1 MWLLGKR
8 QDKVAGM
15 QGAGIGHLD
24 QNHEGM
30 LGKTHQEPLE
40 QVGLDMAGHPIQDGL
55 QVEQD
60 RQQAGKD
67 NQVVDLGKLLADLGT
82 QLAVQ
87 DKLQI
92 DQHFLDVPLPVVL
105 LGQVDFDVLV
115 HYSLLLL
122 LDLHAYWNSSLPSY
136 PHSPGHIS
144 FTLRDQHLRI
154 CQY

>member
-40 QVGLDMAGHPIQDGL
+40 QVGLDMAGPLIQDGL

-60 RQQAGKD
+60 RQQAAGKD
-67 NQVVDLGKLLADLGT
+67 NQVDVVDLGKLLADLGT

-105 LGQVDFDVLV
+105 LGQVDFDVHHLAIQVDQIDLDVLV
-115 HYSLLLL
+115 HYFLLLL
-122 LDLHAYWNSSLPSY
+122 LDLHAY
-136 PHSPGHIS
+136 
-144 FTLRDQHLRI
+144 
-154 CQY
+154 

>member
-40 QVGLDMAGHPIQDGL
+40 QVGLDMAGPPIQDGL

-60 RQQAGKD
+60 RQQAAGKD

-105 LGQVDFDVLV
+105 LGQVDFDVQVDQIDLDVLV

-122 LDLHAYWNSSLPSY
+122 LDLHAY
-136 PHSPGHIS
+136 
-144 FTLRDQHLRI
+144 
-154 CQY
+154 

>member
-1 MWLLGKR
+1 MLLSRVDREGLLRMWLLGKR

-40 QVGLDMAGHPIQDGL
+40 QVGLDMAGPLIQDGL

-60 RQQAGKD
+60 RQQAAGKD

-92 DQHFLDVPLPVVL
+92 DQRFLDVPLPVVL
-105 LGQVDFDVLV
+105 LGQVDFDVQVDQIDLDVLV
-115 HYSLLLL
+115 QYSLLLL
-122 LDLHAYWNSSLPSY
+122 LDLHAY
-136 PHSPGHIS
+136 
-144 FTLRDQHLRI
+144 
-154 CQY
+154 

>member
-1 MWLLGKR
+1 MWLLGKK

-40 QVGLDMAGHPIQDGL
+40 QVGLDMAGPLIQDGL
-55 QVEQD
+55 QVEQ
-60 RQQAGKD
+60 QAAGKD

-105 LGQVDFDVLV
+105 LGQVDFDVHHLAIQVDQIDLDVLV

-122 LDLHAYWNSSLPSY
+122 LDLHAY
-136 PHSPGHIS
+136 
-144 FTLRDQHLRI
+144 
-154 CQY
+154 

>member
-40 QVGLDMAGHPIQDGL
+40 QVGLDMAGPPIQDGL

-60 RQQAGKD
+60 RQQAAGKD

-105 LGQVDFDVLV
+105 HGQVDFDVHHLAIQVDQIDLNVLV

-122 LDLHAYWNSSLPSY
+122 LDLHAY
-136 PHSPGHIS
+136 
-144 FTLRDQHLRI
+144 
-154 CQY
+154 

>member
-40 QVGLDMAGHPIQDGL
+40 QVGLDMAGALIQDGL

-60 RQQAGKD
+60 RQQAAGKD

-105 LGQVDFDVLV
+105 LGQVDFDVQVDQIDLDVLV

-122 LDLHAYWNSSLPSY
+122 LDLHAY
-136 PHSPGHIS
+136 
-144 FTLRDQHLRI
+144 
-154 CQY
+154 

>member
-1 MWLLGKR
+1 MLLSREGREGLLRMWLLGKR

-40 QVGLDMAGHPIQDGL
+40 QVGFDMAGPLIQDGL

-60 RQQAGKD
+60 RQLAGGKD

-87 DKLQI
+87 DKLHI

-105 LGQVDFDVLV
+105 LGQVDFDVHHLAIQVDQIDLDVLV

-122 LDLHAYWNSSLPSY
+122 LDLHAY
-136 PHSPGHIS
+136 
-144 FTLRDQHLRI
+144 
-154 CQY
+154 

>member
-40 QVGLDMAGHPIQDGL
+40 QVGLDMAGPPIQDGL

-60 RQQAGKD
+60 RQQAAGKD

-105 LGQVDFDVLV
+105 LGQVDFDVHHLAIQVDQIDLDVLV
-115 HYSLLLL
+115 HYFLLLL
-122 LDLHAYWNSSLPSY
+122 LDLHAY
-136 PHSPGHIS
+136 
-144 FTLRDQHLRI
+144 
-154 CQY
+154 

>member
-1 MWLLGKR
+1 MLLSREDREGLLRMWLLGKK

-40 QVGLDMAGHPIQDGL
+40 QVGLDMAGPPIQDGL

-60 RQQAGKD
+60 RQQAAGKD

-105 LGQVDFDVLV
+105 LGQVDFDVQVDQIDLDVLV

-122 LDLHAYWNSSLPSY
+122 LDLHAY
-136 PHSPGHIS
+136 
-144 FTLRDQHLRI
+144 
-154 CQY
+154 

>member
-1 MWLLGKR
+1 MLLSREDREGLLRMWLLGKR

-40 QVGLDMAGHPIQDGL
+40 QVGLDMAGPPIQDGL

-60 RQQAGKD
+60 RQQAAGKD

-105 LGQVDFDVLV
+105 LGQIDFDVQVDQIDLDVLV

-122 LDLHAYWNSSLPSY
+122 LDLHAY
-136 PHSPGHIS
+136 
-144 FTLRDQHLRI
+144 
-154 CQY
+154 

>member
-40 QVGLDMAGHPIQDGL
+40 QVGLDMAGPLIQDGL

-105 LGQVDFDVLV
+105 HGQVDFDVHHLAIQVDQIDLNVLV

-122 LDLHAYWNSSLPSY
+122 LDLHAY
-136 PHSPGHIS
+136 
-144 FTLRDQHLRI
+144 
-154 CQY
+154 

>member
-40 QVGLDMAGHPIQDGL
+40 QVGLDMAGPPIQDGL

-60 RQQAGKD
+60 RQQAAGKD

-105 LGQVDFDVLV
+105 LGQIDFDVQVDQIDLDVLV

-122 LDLHAYWNSSLPSY
+122 LDLHAY
-136 PHSPGHIS
+136 
-144 FTLRDQHLRI
+144 
-154 CQY
+154 

>member
-40 QVGLDMAGHPIQDGL
+40 QVGLDMAGPLIQDGL

-60 RQQAGKD
+60 RQQAAGKD

-105 LGQVDFDVLV
+105 HGQVDFDVHHLAIQVDRIDLDVLV

-122 LDLHAYWNSSLPSY
+122 LDLHAY
-136 PHSPGHIS
+136 
-144 FTLRDQHLRI
+144 
-154 CQY
+154 

>member
-40 QVGLDMAGHPIQDGL
+40 QVGLDMAGPLIQDGL

-60 RQQAGKD
+60 RQQAAGK
-67 NQVVDLGKLLADLGT
+67 
-82 QLAVQ
+82 

-105 LGQVDFDVLV
+105 LGQVDFDVQVDQIDLDVLV

-122 LDLHAYWNSSLPSY
+122 LDLHVY
-136 PHSPGHIS
+136 
-144 FTLRDQHLRI
+144 
-154 CQY
+154 

>member
-40 QVGLDMAGHPIQDGL
+40 QVGLDMAGPLIQDGL

-60 RQQAGKD
+60 RQQAAGKD

-105 LGQVDFDVLV
+105 HGQVDFDVHHLAIQVDQIDLDVLV

-122 LDLHAYWNSSLPSY
+122 LDLHAY
-136 PHSPGHIS
+136 
-144 FTLRDQHLRI
+144 
-154 CQY
+154 

>member
-1 MWLLGKR
+1 MMWLLGKR

-30 LGKTHQEPLE
+30 LGKTHQETLE

-105 LGQVDFDVLV
+105 LGQIDFDVQVDQIDLDVLV

-122 LDLHAYWNSSLPSY
+122 LDLHAY
-136 PHSPGHIS
+136 
-144 FTLRDQHLRI
+144 
-154 CQY
+154 

>member
-1 MWLLGKR
+1 MWLLGKK

-40 QVGLDMAGHPIQDGL
+40 QVGLDMAGPLIQDGL

-60 RQQAGKD
+60 RQQAAGKD

-105 LGQVDFDVLV
+105 LGQVDFDVHHLAIQVDQIDLNVLV

-122 LDLHAYWNSSLPSY
+122 LDLHAY
-136 PHSPGHIS
+136 
-144 FTLRDQHLRI
+144 
-154 CQY
+154 

>member
-1 MWLLGKR
+1 MLLSRADREGLPRMWLLGKR

-40 QVGLDMAGHPIQDGL
+40 QVGLDMAGPPIQDGL

-60 RQQAGKD
+60 RQQAAGKD

-92 DQHFLDVPLPVVL
+92 DQRFLDVPLPVVL
-105 LGQVDFDVLV
+105 LGHVDFDVQVDQIDLDVLV

-122 LDLHAYWNSSLPSY
+122 LDLHAY
-136 PHSPGHIS
+136 
-144 FTLRDQHLRI
+144 
-154 CQY
+154 

>member
-15 QGAGIGHLD
+15 QGAEIGHLY
-24 QNHEGM
+24 QYHEGM

-40 QVGLDMAGHPIQDGL
+40 QVGFDMAGPLIQDGL

-60 RQQAGKD
+60 RQLAGGKD

-105 LGQVDFDVLV
+105 LGQVDFDVQVDQIDLDVLV
-115 HYSLLLL
+115 H
-122 LDLHAYWNSSLPSY
+122 
-136 PHSPGHIS
+136 
-144 FTLRDQHLRI
+144 
-154 CQY
+154 

>member
-1 MWLLGKR
+1 
-8 QDKVAGM
+8 M

-40 QVGLDMAGHPIQDGL
+40 QVGLDMAGLLIQDGL

-60 RQQAGKD
+60 RQQAAGKD

-105 LGQVDFDVLV
+105 LGQVDFDVQVDQIDLDVLV

-122 LDLHAYWNSSLPSY
+122 LDLHAY
-136 PHSPGHIS
+136 
-144 FTLRDQHLRI
+144 
-154 CQY
+154 

>member
-40 QVGLDMAGHPIQDGL
+40 QVGLDMAGPPIQDGL

-60 RQQAGKD
+60 RQQAAGKD

-92 DQHFLDVPLPVVL
+92 DQRFLDVPLPVVL
-105 LGQVDFDVLV
+105 LGHVDFDVQVDQIDLNVLV

-122 LDLHAYWNSSLPSY
+122 LDLHAY
-136 PHSPGHIS
+136 
-144 FTLRDQHLRI
+144 
-154 CQY
+154 

>member
-15 QGAGIGHLD
+15 QGAGIGYLD

-40 QVGLDMAGHPIQDGL
+40 QVGLDMAGPLIQDGL

-60 RQQAGKD
+60 MQLAAGKD
-67 NQVVDLGKLLADLGT
+67 NQLVDLGKLLADLGT

-105 LGQVDFDVLV
+105 LGQLDFDVQVDQIDLGVLV

-122 LDLHAYWNSSLPSY
+122 LDLHAY
-136 PHSPGHIS
+136 
-144 FTLRDQHLRI
+144 
-154 CQY
+154 